1 MTQDHHNSSAVILIA
16 LTKFSGLGPRMIGAL
31 LQRFGEP
38 AEIMKVSQESLLMID
53 GLTVEQADQIST
65 ASDYLDQATEYC
77 QSLKH
82 RDIVITTRLNDGY
95 PEGLYELNDPPPL
108 LFVRGRL
115 PDSNGKLIAVVGA
128 DEATGEGIEL
138 TVTLAQRCAE
148 AGVQIVST
156 LRRGV
161 DAAAHLGAKAGEG
174 ASFAVL
180 DGGLDHIDLVEQMPL
195 AIDITRAGGVLSEC
209 PPETEPDKKSYQVSN
224 RVLVG
229 LAQAVVVTEVYSSS
243 KATLDL
249 LSSCNET
256 GKLAFVLIDP
266 KHGALSDESSLSEAA
281 RCGAIPIVGLDKI
294 DDIIKSLV

>member
-1 MTQDHHNSSAVILIA
+1 MTRDHQNSSAVIMVA
-16 LTKFSGLGPRMIGAL
+16 LTKFCGFGPRMISAL

-38 AEIMKVSQESLLMID
+38 AEILNASEDALMKID
-53 GLTVEQADQIST
+53 GLTTEQADQICT
-65 ASDYLDQATEYC
+65 AGDVIDQATEYC
-77 QSLKH
+77 QSLKQ
-82 RDIVITTRLNDGY
+82 RDVIISTRLDDGY

-115 PDSNGKLIAVVGA
+115 PDGANKSVAVVGA
-128 DEATGEGIEL
+128 DEATGEGIDL

-148 AGVQIVST
+148 AGVQIVSS
-156 LRRGV
+156 LRRGI

-174 ASFAVL
+174 VSFAVL

-195 AIDITRAGGVLSEC
+195 AIDITRAGGVLSEF
-209 PPETEPDKKSYQVSN
+209 PPETEPTDKAFSVSN

-229 LAQAVVVTEVYSSS
+229 LAQAVVVTEVYGNS

-249 LSSCNET
+249 LTFCNET

-266 KHGALSDESSLSEAA
+266 KNGALSDETSLSEAV
-281 RCGAIPIVGLDKI
+281 RFGAIPMVGLDKI
-294 DDIIKSLV
+294 EDIIKSLV